1 MFTSIKYKIMNIKS
15 TLLLLVFSFIII
27 FADAQVKPYVT
38 TGGEIIF
45 SFADIDNNDINP
57 DNIIRFSPVFNL
69 QVFGNF
75 DFGKNFGLIAGGSIR
90 NVGFINGNTD
100 PDNSG
105 IKQKY
110 RTYNFGI
117 PIGFKIGVLDKVFL
131 FGGYEIEFPFHYKE
145 KTFINGVKQ
154 DAKIS
159 TWFTNRVP
167 TFYNSVYAGIQFPY
181 GLNLKFKYYFTNFF
195 NENYSET
202 VNGELLT
209 PYDGYKAN
217 VFYFSLSF
225 ALFQNNHIYYKEY
238 NEPSRTY

>member
-1 MFTSIKYKIMNIKS
+1 MNKIKI
-15 TLLLLVFSFIII
+15 LLVVGM
-27 FADAQVKPYVT
+27 FAFMANIANAQVRTYAT

-75 DFGKNFGLIAGGSIR
+75 DFGKNFGILAGGSIR

-105 IKQKY
+105 IKKKY
-110 RTYNFGI
+110 RTYNLGI
-117 PIGFKIGVLDKVFL
+117 PVGFKVGDVNKFFF

-145 KTFINGVKQ
+145 KTFVNGVKQ
-154 DAKIS
+154 DNKIS
-159 TWFTNRVP
+159 TWFTSRVP
-167 TFYNSVYAGIQFPY
+167 TFYNSVFAGIQFPY

-195 NENYSET
+195 NEGFTET
-202 VNGELLT
+202 VNSEDVM
-209 PYDGYKAN
+209 PYQGYKAN

-225 ALFQNNHIYYKEY
+225 ALFQNNHVYYKEQQKV
-238 NEPSRTY
+238 SRTY

>member
-1 MFTSIKYKIMNIKS
+1 MNKIKI
-15 TLLLLVFSFIII
+15 LLVVGM
-27 FADAQVKPYVT
+27 FAFMANIANAQVRTYAT

-75 DFGKNFGLIAGGSIR
+75 DFGKNFGLLAGGSIR

-105 IKQKY
+105 IKKKY
-110 RTYNFGI
+110 RTYNLGI
-117 PIGFKIGVLDKVFL
+117 PVGFKVGDVNKFFF

-145 KTFINGVKQ
+145 KTFVNGVKQ
-154 DAKIS
+154 DNKIS
-159 TWFTNRVP
+159 TWFTSRVP
-167 TFYNSVYAGIQFPY
+167 TFYNSVFAGIQFPY

-195 NENYSET
+195 NEGFTET
-202 VNGELLT
+202 VNSEDVM
-209 PYDGYKAN
+209 PYQGYKAN

-225 ALFQNNHIYYKEY
+225 ALFQNNHVYYKEQQKV
-238 NEPSRTY
+238 SRTY

>member
-1 MFTSIKYKIMNIKS
+1 MKLKSLFLLSIISICTISVN
-15 TLLLLVFSFIII
+15 
-27 FADAQVKPYVT
+27 AQVRSYAT

-45 SFADIDNNDINP
+45 SFAEIDNNGINP

-75 DFGKNFGLIAGGSIR
+75 DFGKNFGLLAGGTIR

-100 PDNSG
+100 PENSG
-105 IKQKY
+105 IKKKY

-117 PIGFKIGVLDKVFL
+117 PIGFKVGDVNRFFF

-154 DAKIS
+154 DNKIS

-167 TFYNSVYAGIQFPY
+167 TFYNSVFAGIQFPY

-195 NENYSET
+195 NEGFTET
-202 VNGELLT
+202 VNTETLM

-225 ALFQNNHIYYKEY
+225 ALFQNNHVYYKEY
-238 NEPSRTY
+238 NKPTNTY

>member
-1 MFTSIKYKIMNIKS
+1 MNKIKI
-15 TLLLLVFSFIII
+15 LLVVGM
-27 FADAQVKPYVT
+27 FAFVANIANAQVRTYAT

-75 DFGKNFGLIAGGSIR
+75 DFGKNFGLLAGGSIR

-105 IKQKY
+105 IKKKY
-110 RTYNFGI
+110 RTYNLGI
-117 PIGFKIGVLDKVFL
+117 PIGFKVGDVNKFFF

-145 KTFINGVKQ
+145 KTFVNGVKQ
-154 DAKIS
+154 DNKIS
-159 TWFTNRVP
+159 TWFTSRVP
-167 TFYNSVYAGIQFPY
+167 TFYNSVFAGIQFPY

-195 NENYSET
+195 NEGFTET
-202 VNGELLT
+202 VNGEDMM
-209 PYDGYKAN
+209 PYQGYKAN

-225 ALFQNNHIYYKEY
+225 ALFQNNHVYYKEQQKV
-238 NEPSRTY
+238 SRTY

>member
-1 MFTSIKYKIMNIKS
+1 MNLKS
-15 TLLLLVFSFIII
+15 TLLLIVFSFFIIS
-27 FADAQVKPYVT
+27 AGAQVRSYVT

-45 SFADIDNNDINP
+45 SFAEIDNNGINP

-117 PIGFKIGVLDKVFL
+117 PIGFKIGNVNKFFL

-167 TFYNSVYAGIQFPY
+167 TFYNSVFAGIQFPY

-195 NENYSET
+195 NESYTET
-202 VNGELLT
+202 VNGEVVM

-225 ALFQNNHIYYKEY
+225 ALFQNNQVYYKEY
-238 NEPSRTY
+238 KKTTVIY

>member
-1 MFTSIKYKIMNIKS
+1 MNKIKI
-15 TLLLLVFSFIII
+15 LLVVGM
-27 FADAQVKPYVT
+27 FAFMANIANAQVRTYAT

-75 DFGKNFGLIAGGSIR
+75 DFGKNFGLLAGGTIR

-105 IKQKY
+105 IKKKY
-110 RTYNFGI
+110 RTYNLGI
-117 PIGFKIGVLDKVFL
+117 PVGFKVGDVNKFFF

-145 KTFINGVKQ
+145 KTFVNGVKQ
-154 DAKIS
+154 DNKIS
-159 TWFTNRVP
+159 TWFTSRVP
-167 TFYNSVYAGIQFPY
+167 TFYNSVFAGIQFPY

-195 NENYSET
+195 NEGFTET
-202 VNGELLT
+202 VNSEDVM
-209 PYDGYKAN
+209 PYQGYKAN

-225 ALFQNNHIYYKEY
+225 ALFQNNHVYYKEQQKV
-238 NEPSRTY
+238 SRTY